1 MVSQLSKE
9 AKDLGDRIFGT
20 PEDDYD
26 FGMTLNL
33 IEEVTELRKR
43 FVEIKSSSS
52 TNLFDPI
59 EITVGFEVIRSELGE
74 LLQKSRVKLYNIKEN
89 LNETKRA
96 KESIS
101 KIKATELGKNLP

>member
-1 MVSQLSKE
+1 M
-9 AKDLGDRIFGT
+9 
-20 PEDDYD
+20 
-26 FGMTLNL
+26 NL

-96 KESIS
+96 KESKLQNS
-101 KIKATELGKNLP
+101 GKIDQEKVFQI

>member
-1 MVSQLSKE
+1 MVSQLSRE

-52 TNLFDPI
+52 TNLFDQI

-74 LLQKSRVKLYNIKEN
+74 FLQKSRVKLYNIKEN

-96 KESIS
+96 KESI
-101 KIKATELGKNLP
+101 